1 MMIMMVVVVLLLIMM
16 MMMMMVIVV
25 MMTVMVVVMLV
36 TVMMMIVVMMIV
48 VMDFRPCSHIVN
60 LPSREVTAMALIIPI
75 NCTKEYTPWFQ
86 QTLAMLT
93 PLFLKTLHPREICI
107 APGPVC
113 NTW

>member
-1 MMIMMVVVVLLLIMM
+1 MMGMMVVVVLLLIMM
-16 MMMMMVIVV
+16 MMMMM
-25 MMTVMVVVMLV
+25 MV
-36 TVMMMIVVMMIV
+36 IVVMMIV